1 MIEPILLFLE
11 ITLSGLSFLF
21 SRVLRFVMQALSGFY
36 TSSNQQNLEW
46 ELVCAEFF
54 KKDIKLL
61 WAMTKARWNLHAIV
75 AIVGSIEV
83 QESLSI
89 DINSANKSAK
99 SWTIVVYTAPNLNTI
114 TSISSLTVSGE
125 NQWQSLQLKPG
136 KYLLGLRYYHW
147 SDTVEFP
154 AIKADGVEVVTAHTI
169 KAPANIN
176 NFYYDLI
183 NRKNLIHICLNYYV
197 FNLLRF
203 KQWLPEHFVRTVFLP
218 VPNPETKFYFGA
230 IKAGKVLQFK
240 LDYSLL
246 NNHDIYFSLY
256 SRECFPIEWYPLTEK
271 EHTTPPNQENCV
283 YVVRIH
289 QKFSK
294 QEIFMDDWINIAVV

>member
-1 MIEPILLFLE
+1 
-11 ITLSGLSFLF
+11 
-21 SRVLRFVMQALSGFY
+21 MQALSGFY
-36 TSSNQQNLEW
+36 TSSSQQNLEW

-83 QESLSI
+83 KESLSI

-99 SWTIVVYTAPNLNTI
+99 SWTVVVYTAPNLNTI
-114 TSISSLTVSGE
+114 TSISSLTVADQ
-125 NQWQSLQLKPG
+125 NQWQSLQLQPG
-136 KYLLGLRYYHW
+136 QYLLGLRYYHW
-147 SDTVEFP
+147 SETVEFP
-154 AIKADGVEVVTAHTI
+154 AIKADGVEVVAAQTI
-169 KAPANIN
+169 EAPANIN

-183 NRKNLIHICLNYYV
+183 KRKNFIHIGLNYYV

-203 KQWLPEHFVRTVFLP
+203 KQWLPQDFVRRVFLP

-230 IKAGKVLQFK
+230 IKIGEVLQFK
-240 LDYSLL
+240 LDALLL
-246 NNHDIYFSLY
+246 NNYDVYFSLY
-256 SRECFPIEWYPLTEK
+256 SRECFPIEWYAITGQ
-271 EHTTPPNQENCV
+271 EHTTSTRQENCL

-289 QKFSK
+289 QKFPK
-294 QEIFMDDWINIAVV
+294 QEEFVNDWVNIAVV

>member
-1 MIEPILLFLE
+1 MSFFE
-11 ITLSGLSFLF
+11 IIWEIPLSGLSFLF

-36 TSSNQQNLEW
+36 TSSSQKNLEW

-75 AIVGSIEV
+75 AIVGAIEV
-83 QESLSI
+83 KESLSI

-99 SWTIVVYTAPNLNTI
+99 SWTVVVYTAPNLNTI
-114 TSISSLTVSGE
+114 TSISSLTVSE
-125 NQWQSLQLKPG
+125 KEQWQSLQLKPG
-136 KYLLGLRYYHW
+136 NYLLGLRYYHW
-147 SDTVEFP
+147 SETVEFP
-154 AIKADGVEVVTAHTI
+154 AIKADGVEVVAAQTI
-169 KAPANIN
+169 EAPANIN

-183 NRKNLIHICLNYYV
+183 KRKNLIHICLNYYV

-203 KQWLPEHFVRTVFLP
+203 KQWLPQDFVKQVFLP

-230 IKAGKVLQFK
+230 IKIGEVLQFK
-240 LDYSLL
+240 LDALL
-246 NNHDIYFSLY
+246 LKNYDVYFSLY
-256 SRECFPIEWYPLTEK
+256 SRECFPIEWYPITEQK
-271 EHTTPPNQENCV
+271 HTTSIRQENCL

-294 QEIFMDDWINIAVV
+294 QEDFINDWVNIAVI